1 MDTSE
6 LREIILNQERDYK
19 TFPIEI
25 RAGTNVLTID
35 LKKR

>member
-6 LREIILNQERDYK
+6 LREIILNQVRGYK
-19 TFPIEI
+19 AFPIEI
-25 RAGTNVLTID
+25 RVGTNVLTID